1 MDYHK
6 ITLRI
11 TDNAGFVKDILMS
24 YLGDAGFESFEE
36 TSLGFNAYIPEN
48 LYDKSTLLSIINDA
62 TETYNCQIAYREEL
76 VKEQNW
82 NAVWEQNSFEPIEVG
97 DKLVIYPTSRKQEYQ
112 DGKFK
117 YYIELNPVQAFGSGY
132 HETTRMML
140 SYIMEEKLENKA
152 FLDMGCG
159 TAVLAILARKRN
171 ALPVVAI
178 DIDHW
183 STENAI
189 DNAKIN
195 NVSDIQVVLGD
206 ASAIESLRT
215 GFDYIF
221 ANINRNILTQDIPLY
236 VNSLIKGGSL
246 FVSGFYTE
254 DMDIIRKAAE
264 AVGLEYKS
272 HKSENNWVAA
282 KFSK

>member
-1 MDYHK
+1 MNYYK
-6 ITLRI
+6 ITLRV
-11 TDNAGFVKDILMS
+11 TDKVGFVKDILMS
-24 YLGDAGFESFEE
+24 YLGDAGFESFED

-48 LYDKSTLLSIINDA
+48 LYDKTTLHDIIKGTAENYDCEI
-62 TETYNCQIAYREEL
+62 TYREEF
-76 VKEQNW
+76 VKERNW

-97 DKLVIYPTSRKQEYQ
+97 DMLVIYPTSRKQEYQ

-117 YYIELNPVQAFGSGY
+117 YHIELNPVQAFGSGY

-140 SYIMEEKLENKA
+140 SYIMEEKLDNKT

-171 ALPVVAI
+171 ASPVAAI

-195 NVSDIQVVLGD
+195 DVSDIQVVLGD
-206 ASAIESLRT
+206 ASAIKTLRME
-215 GFDYIF
+215 FDCIF

-236 VNSLIKGGSL
+236 VNSLANGGSL

-254 DMDIIRKAAE
+254 DMDIIRNAAE

-282 KFSK
+282 KFSR

>member
-62 TETYNCQIAYREEL
+62 TETYNCQIAYREEF

-82 NAVWEQNSFEPIEVG
+82 NAVWEQNSFEPIEVD

-112 DGKFK
+112 DWKFK

-140 SYIMEEKLENKA
+140 SYIMEEELENKA

-195 NVSDIQVVLGD
+195 NVFDIQVVLGD
-206 ASAIESLRT
+206 ASAIESLRME
-215 GFDYIF
+215 FDCIF

-236 VNSLIKGGSL
+236 VNSLAKGGSL
-246 FVSGFYTE
+246 FVSGFYAE

>member
-36 TSLGFNAYIPEN
+36 TSLGFNAYVPEN

-82 NAVWEQNSFEPIEVG
+82 NAVWEQNSFEPIEIG

-117 YYIELNPVQAFGSGY
+117 YQIELNPVQAFGSGY

-183 STENAI
+183 STENAV

-195 NVSDIQVVLGD
+195 NVSYIQVVLGD
-206 ASAIESLRT
+206 ASAIESLRME
-215 GFDYIF
+215 FDCIF

-236 VNSLIKGGSL
+236 VNSLVKGGSL

-272 HKSENNWVAA
+272 HKIENNWVAA

>member
-117 YYIELNPVQAFGSGY
+117 YQIELNPVQAFGSGY

-140 SYIMEEKLENKA
+140 SYIMEEELENKA

-215 GFDYIF
+215 EFDCIF

-236 VNSLIKGGSL
+236 VNSLAKGGSL
-246 FVSGFYTE
+246 FVSGFYAE

>member
-62 TETYNCQIAYREEL
+62 TETYNCQIAYREEF

-117 YYIELNPVQAFGSGY
+117 YQIELNPVQAFGSGY

-215 GFDYIF
+215 EFDCIF

-236 VNSLIKGGSL
+236 VNSLVKGGSL
-246 FVSGFYTE
+246 FVSGFYAE

>member
-1 MDYHK
+1 MNYYK
-6 ITLRI
+6 ITLRV
-11 TDNAGFVKDILMS
+11 TDKVGFVKDILMS
-24 YLGDAGFESFEE
+24 YLGDAGFESFED

-48 LYDKSTLLSIINDA
+48 LYDKTTLHDIIKGTAENYDCEI
-62 TETYNCQIAYREEL
+62 TYREEF
-76 VKEQNW
+76 VKERNW
-82 NAVWEQNSFEPIEVG
+82 NAVWEQNSFEPIEV
-97 DKLVIYPTSRKQEYQ
+97 DDTLVIYPTSRKQDYQ
-112 DGKFK
+112 NGRFK
-117 YYIELNPVQAFGSGY
+117 YQIELNPVQAFGSGY

-140 SYIMEEKLENKA
+140 SYIMEEKLDNKT

-171 ALPVVAI
+171 ASPVAAI

-195 NVSDIQVVLGD
+195 DVSDIQVVLGD
-206 ASAIESLRT
+206 ASAIKTLRME
-215 GFDYIF
+215 FDCIF

-236 VNSLIKGGSL
+236 VNSLAKGGSL
-246 FVSGFYTE
+246 FVSGFYAE

>member
-1 MDYHK
+1 MNYYK
-6 ITLRI
+6 ITLRV
-11 TDNAGFVKDILMS
+11 TDKVGFVKDILMS
-24 YLGDAGFESFEE
+24 YLGDAGFESFED

-48 LYDKSTLLSIINDA
+48 LYDKTTLHDIIKGTAENYDCEI
-62 TETYNCQIAYREEL
+62 TYREEF
-76 VKEQNW
+76 VKERNW
-82 NAVWEQNSFEPIEVG
+82 NAVWEQNSFEPIEV
-97 DKLVIYPTSRKQEYQ
+97 DDTLIIYPTSRKQDYQ
-112 DGKFK
+112 NGRFK
-117 YYIELNPVQAFGSGY
+117 YQIELNPVQAFGSGY

-140 SYIMEEKLENKA
+140 SYILEEKLDNKT

-171 ALPVVAI
+171 ASPVAAI

-195 NVSDIQVVLGD
+195 DVSDIQVVLGD
-206 ASAIESLRT
+206 VSAIKTLRME
-215 GFDYIF
+215 FDCIF

-236 VNSLIKGGSL
+236 VNSLANGGSL

-254 DMDIIRKAAE
+254 DMDIIRNAAE

-272 HKSENNWVAA
+272 HKSEN
-282 KFSK
+282 

>member
-48 LYDKSTLLSIINDA
+48 LYDKSTLLFIINDA

-76 VKEQNW
+76 VKEQDW

-117 YYIELNPVQAFGSGY
+117 YQIELNPVQAFGSGY

-195 NVSDIQVVLGD
+195 DVSDIQVVLGD

-215 GFDYIF
+215 EFDCIF

-236 VNSLIKGGSL
+236 VNSLTKGGSL
-246 FVSGFYTE
+246 FVSGFYAE

>member
-1 MDYHK
+1 MNYYK
-6 ITLRI
+6 ITLRV
-11 TDNAGFVKDILMS
+11 TDKVGFVKDILMS
-24 YLGDAGFESFEE
+24 YLGDAGFESFED

-48 LYDKSTLLSIINDA
+48 LYDKTTLHDIIKGTAENYDSEI
-62 TETYNCQIAYREEL
+62 TYREEF
-76 VKEQNW
+76 VKERNW

-97 DKLVIYPTSRKQEYQ
+97 DMLVIYPTSRKQEYQ

-117 YYIELNPVQAFGSGY
+117 YHIELNPVQAFGSGY

-140 SYIMEEKLENKA
+140 SYIMEEKLDNKT

-171 ALPVVAI
+171 ASPVAAI

-195 NVSDIQVVLGD
+195 DVSDIQVVLGD
-206 ASAIESLRT
+206 ASAIKTLRME
-215 GFDYIF
+215 FDCIF

-236 VNSLIKGGSL
+236 VNSLANGGSL

-254 DMDIIRKAAE
+254 DMDIIRNAAE

-282 KFSK
+282 KFSR

>member
-48 LYDKSTLLSIINDA
+48 LYDKHTLLSIINDA

-117 YYIELNPVQAFGSGY
+117 YHIELNPVQAFGSGY

-171 ALPVVAI
+171 ASPVVAI

-195 NVSDIQVVLGD
+195 DVSDIQVVLGD

-215 GFDYIF
+215 EFDCIF

-236 VNSLIKGGSL
+236 VNSLVKGGSL
-246 FVSGFYTE
+246 FVSGFYAE

>member
-24 YLGDAGFESFEE
+24 FLGDAGFESFEE

-117 YYIELNPVQAFGSGY
+117 YQIELNPVQAFGSGY

-140 SYIMEEKLENKA
+140 SYIMEEELENKA

-215 GFDYIF
+215 EFDCIF

-236 VNSLIKGGSL
+236 VNSLAKGGSL
-246 FVSGFYTE
+246 FVSGFYAE

>member
-1 MDYHK
+1 MNYYK
-6 ITLRI
+6 ITLRV
-11 TDNAGFVKDILMS
+11 TDKVGFVKDILMS
-24 YLGDAGFESFEE
+24 YLSDAGFESFED

-48 LYDKSTLLSIINDA
+48 LYDKTTFHDIIKGTAENYDCEI
-62 TETYNCQIAYREEL
+62 TYREEF

-97 DKLVIYPTSRKQEYQ
+97 DMLVIYPTSRKQEYQ

-117 YYIELNPVQAFGSGY
+117 YHIELNPVQAFGSGY

-195 NVSDIQVVLGD
+195 DVSDIQVVLGD
-206 ASAIESLRT
+206 ASAIKTLRME
-215 GFDYIF
+215 FDCIF
-221 ANINRNILTQDIPLY
+221 ANINRNILTQDIHLY
-236 VNSLIKGGSL
+236 VNSLAKGGSL

-254 DMDIIRKAAE
+254 DMDIIRNAAE

-282 KFSK
+282 KFSR

>member
-82 NAVWEQNSFEPIEVG
+82 NAVWEQNSFEPIEIG

-117 YYIELNPVQAFGSGY
+117 YQIELNPVQAFGSGY

-171 ALPVVAI
+171 ALPAVAI

-195 NVSDIQVVLGD
+195 DVSDIQVVLGD

-215 GFDYIF
+215 GFDCIF

-236 VNSLIKGGSL
+236 VNSLAKGGSL
-246 FVSGFYTE
+246 FVSGFYAE

>member
-1 MDYHK
+1 MNYYK
-6 ITLRI
+6 ITLRV
-11 TDNAGFVKDILMS
+11 TDKVGFVKDILMS
-24 YLGDAGFESFEE
+24 YLGDVGFESFED

-48 LYDKSTLLSIINDA
+48 LYDKTTLHDIIKGTAENYDCEI
-62 TETYNCQIAYREEL
+62 TYREEF
-76 VKEQNW
+76 VKERNW
-82 NAVWEQNSFEPIEVG
+82 NAVWEQNSFEPIEV
-97 DKLVIYPTSRKQEYQ
+97 DDTLVIYPTSRKQDYQ
-112 DGKFK
+112 NGRFK
-117 YYIELNPVQAFGSGY
+117 YQIELNPVQAFGSGY

-140 SYIMEEKLENKA
+140 SYIMEEKLDNKT

-171 ALPVVAI
+171 ASPVAAI

-195 NVSDIQVVLGD
+195 DVSDIQVVLGD
-206 ASAIESLRT
+206 ASAIKTLRME
-215 GFDYIF
+215 FDCIF

-236 VNSLIKGGSL
+236 VNSLANGGSL
-246 FVSGFYTE
+246 FVSGFYAE